1 MHWIIRFFTIYR
13 NITSFCALVFVSLWM
28 MSSTPVK
35 QEKIARILS
44 FSIFYPFQFY
54 ISQTARIKNIFSE
67 NRKLKED
74 NAAQAA
80 AIAMLK
86 EQAQEGAR
94 LEGLLSLRGNY
105 TYDLQVARVV
115 AWEPSSVSRSVII
128 SVGKENGVAAYMPV
142 ITSLGAVGKV
152 VLALPHMALV
162 QLLND
167 PSNRTSVLAQRSRE
181 VGILE
186 TENGE
191 EFFIRYRTHADVAPG
206 DTIVTS
212 GLGGVYLKG
221 LTVGAVTRV
230 VTSRDPL
237 FKKVFVVMSVDF
249 NRLEDVF
256 VIRVKSQ
263 WTSFRSELD
272 SLERRQ

>member
-1 MHWIIRFFTIYR
+1 MHWIIRFFAYHR
-13 NITSFCALVFVSLWM
+13 NIASFLLLSFVSLWM
-28 MSSTPVK
+28 MASAPES
-35 QEKIARILS
+35 QRKIARLLS

-54 ISQTARIKNIFSE
+54 ISQTTRIKNIFSE
-67 NRKLKED
+67 NRKLKVD

-80 AIAMLK
+80 TIALLK
-86 EQAQEGAR
+86 EQALESER
-94 LEGLLSLRGNY
+94 LEGLLKLRSNY
-105 TYDLQVARVV
+105 AYDLQVARVI
-115 AWEPSSVSRSVII
+115 AREPSSISRSIII
-128 SVGKENGVAAYMPV
+128 SAGNENNVSAYMPV
-142 ITSLGAVGKV
+142 MTSLGAVGKV

-167 PSNRTSVLAQRSRE
+167 PSNRTSVLAQRCRE

-191 EFFIRYRTHADVAPG
+191 EFFIRYRTHADVVPG

-221 LTVGAVTRV
+221 LTVGVVSRV
-230 VTSRDPL
+230 AANQDPL
-237 FKKVFVVMSVDF
+237 FKKVFVTLSVDF
-249 NRLEDVF
+249 NRLEEVF

-272 SLERRQ
+272 SLERLR

>member
-94 LEGLLSLRGNY
+94 LEGLLSLRSNY

-115 AWEPSSVSRSVII
+115 AREPSSVCRSVII

>member
-94 LEGLLSLRGNY
+94 LEGLLSLRSNY

-115 AWEPSSVSRSVII
+115 AREPSSVSRSVII

-142 ITSLGAVGKV
+142 ITSHGAVGKV

>member
-1 MHWIIRFFTIYR
+1 
-13 NITSFCALVFVSLWM
+13 
-28 MSSTPVK
+28 MSSTPAK
-35 QEKIARILS
+35 QEKIARMLS

-80 AIAMLK
+80 AISLLR
-86 EQAQEGAR
+86 EQALESAR
-94 LEGLLSLRGNY
+94 LEELLKLRSNY

-115 AWEPSSVSRSVII
+115 AREPSSISRSII
-128 SVGKENGVAAYMPV
+128 INVGKENGVAAYMPV
-142 ITSLGAVGKV
+142 IMSLGVVGKV
-152 VLALPHMALV
+152 ILALQHMALV

-167 PSNRTSVLAQRSRE
+167 PSNRTSVLDQRSRE

-191 EFFIRYRTHADVAPG
+191 DYFIRYRTHADVVAG

-221 LTVGAVTRV
+221 LTVGAISRV
-230 VTSRDPL
+230 AANQDPL
-237 FKKVFVVMSVDF
+237 FKKVFVAISVDF

-272 SLERRQ
+272 SLERQR

>member
-1 MHWIIRFFTIYR
+1 MHWIIRFFTSHR
-13 NITSFCALVFVSLWM
+13 NITSFLLLSFISLWM
-28 MSSTPVK
+28 MSSTPAK
-35 QEKIARILS
+35 QEKIARMLS

-80 AIAMLK
+80 AISLLR
-86 EQAQEGAR
+86 EQALESAR
-94 LEGLLSLRGNY
+94 LEELLKLRSNY

-115 AWEPSSVSRSVII
+115 AREPSSISRSII
-128 SVGKENGVAAYMPV
+128 INVGKENGVAAYMPV
-142 ITSLGAVGKV
+142 IMSLGVVGKV
-152 VLALPHMALV
+152 ILALPHMALV

-167 PSNRTSVLAQRSRE
+167 PSNRTSVLDQRSRE

-191 EFFIRYRTHADVAPG
+191 DYFIRYRTHADVVAG

-221 LTVGAVTRV
+221 LTVGAISRV
-230 VTSRDPL
+230 AANQDPL
-237 FKKVFVVMSVDF
+237 FKKVFVAISVDF

-272 SLERRQ
+272 SLERQR

>member
-1 MHWIIRFFTIYR
+1 MHWIIRFFTYHR
-13 NITSFCALVFVSLWM
+13 NITSFFLLAFISLWM
-28 MSSTPVK
+28 MTSPPVK
-35 QEKIARILS
+35 QQKIARILS
-44 FSIFYPFQFY
+44 FSIFYPFQYY
-54 ISQTARIKNIFSE
+54 ICQTTRIKNIFSE
-67 NRKLKED
+67 NRKLKVD

-80 AIAMLK
+80 TIALLK
-86 EQAQEGAR
+86 EQALESGR
-94 LEGLLSLRGNY
+94 LEALLKLRDNY

-115 AWEPSSVSRSVII
+115 AREPSSVSRSVII
-128 SVGKENGVAAYMPV
+128 NAGKENGVAAYMPV
-142 ITSLGAVGKV
+142 FTSLGAVGKV
-152 VLALPHMALV
+152 ILALPHMSLV

-186 TENGE
+186 TENGQ
-191 EFFIRYRTHADVAPG
+191 EFFIRYRTHADVVVG

-221 LTVGAVTRV
+221 LTVSTV
-230 VTSRDPL
+230 SRIVANQDPL
-237 FKKVFVVMSVDF
+237 FKKVFVNLSVDF
-249 NRLEDVF
+249 NRLEEVF

-272 SLERRQ
+272 SLERQR

>member
-1 MHWIIRFFTIYR
+1 MHWIIRFFTYHR
-13 NITSFCALVFVSLWM
+13 NITSFCALAFISLWM
-28 MSSTPVK
+28 MTSPPVK

-67 NRKLKED
+67 NRKLKVD
-74 NAAQAA
+74 NATQAA
-80 AIAMLK
+80 AIALLK
-86 EQAQEGAR
+86 EQALESSR
-94 LEGLLSLRGNY
+94 LEGLLRLRNNY

-115 AWEPSSVSRSVII
+115 AREPSSISRSVII
-128 SVGKENGVAAYMPV
+128 DVGKENSVAAYMPV
-142 ITSLGAVGKV
+142 FAGLGAVGKII
-152 VLALPHMALV
+152 LALPHMSLV

-167 PSNRTSVLAQRSRE
+167 PSNRTSILAQRSRE

-191 EFFIRYRTHADVAPG
+191 EFFIRYRTHADVNPG

-221 LTVGAVTRV
+221 LTVGTVSRI
-230 VTSRDPL
+230 VTSQDPL
-237 FKKVFVVMSVDF
+237 FKKVYVAMSVDF
-249 NRLEDVF
+249 NRLEEVF

>member
-1 MHWIIRFFTIYR
+1 MHWIIRFFTSHR
-13 NITSFCALVFVSLWM
+13 NITSFLLLSFISLWM
-28 MSSTPVK
+28 MSSTPAK
-35 QEKIARILS
+35 QEKIARMLS

-80 AIAMLK
+80 AISLLR
-86 EQAQEGAR
+86 EQALESAR
-94 LEGLLSLRGNY
+94 LEELLKLRSNY

-115 AWEPSSVSRSVII
+115 AREPSSISRSII
-128 SVGKENGVAAYMPV
+128 INVGKENGVAAYMPV
-142 ITSLGAVGKV
+142 IMSLGVVGKV
-152 VLALPHMALV
+152 ILALQHMALV

-167 PSNRTSVLAQRSRE
+167 PSNRTSVLDQRSRE

-191 EFFIRYRTHADVAPG
+191 DYFIRYRTHADVVAG

-221 LTVGAVTRV
+221 LTVGAISRV
-230 VTSRDPL
+230 AANQDPL
-237 FKKVFVVMSVDF
+237 FKKVFVAISVDF

-272 SLERRQ
+272 SLERQR

>member
-115 AWEPSSVSRSVII
+115 AREPSSVSRSVII

-206 DTIVTS
+206 DTIVTA
-212 GLGGVYLKG
+212 GRGGVYLKG
-221 LTVGAVTRV
+221 RTVGAVTRV

>member
-1 MHWIIRFFTIYR
+1 
-13 NITSFCALVFVSLWM
+13 
-28 MSSTPVK
+28 MSSAPVK
-35 QEKIARILS
+35 QGKIARMLS

-74 NAAQAA
+74 NVAQAA
-80 AIAMLK
+80 AISLLK
-86 EQAQEGAR
+86 EQALEGAR
-94 LEGLLSLRGNY
+94 LEGLLKLRSNY

-115 AWEPSSVSRSVII
+115 AREPSSISRSII
-128 SVGKENGVAAYMPV
+128 VNVGKENGVAAYMPV
-142 ITSLGAVGKV
+142 IMSLGVVGKV
-152 VLALPHMALV
+152 ILALQHMSLV

-167 PSNRTSVLAQRSRE
+167 PSNRTSVLDQRSRE

-191 EFFIRYRTHADVAPG
+191 DYFIRYRTHADVVAG

-221 LTVGAVTRV
+221 LTVGAISRV
-230 VTSRDPL
+230 ATNQDPL
-237 FKKVFVVMSVDF
+237 FKKVFVTISVDF
-249 NRLEDVF
+249 NRIEDVF

-272 SLERRQ
+272 SLERQR

>member
-1 MHWIIRFFTIYR
+1 MHWIIRFFTYHR
-13 NITSFCALVFVSLWM
+13 NLTSFLLLVFASLWM
-28 MSSTPVK
+28 LTSAPVK
-35 QEKIARILS
+35 QEKIARMLS

-54 ISQTARIKNIFSE
+54 ISQTSRIKNIFSE
-67 NRKLKED
+67 NRKLKVD
-74 NAAQAA
+74 NASQADT
-80 AIAMLK
+80 IALLK
-86 EQAQEGAR
+86 EQAQESGR
-94 LEGLLSLRGNY
+94 LEALLRLQNNY

-115 AWEPSSVSRSVII
+115 AREPSSISRSVII
-128 SVGKENGVAAYMPV
+128 DVGKENNVAAYMPV
-142 ITSLGAVGKV
+142 FTSLGAVGKV
-152 VLALPHMALV
+152 ILALPRLSLV
-162 QLLND
+162 QLIND

-191 EFFIRYRTHADVAPG
+191 DFFIRYRTHADVNPC

-212 GLGGVYLKG
+212 GLGGVYLRG
-221 LTVGAVTRV
+221 LIIGTVSRI
-230 VTSRDPL
+230 VTSGDPL
-237 FKKVFVVMSVDF
+237 FKKVYVVMSVDF
-249 NRLEDVF
+249 NRLEEVF